1 MKTIKNAN
9 LKGKKAILR
18 VDFNIPME
26 KGKILDESRIKEALP
41 TIQYLLEKGASVVII
56 SHLGRP
62 EGKKVSALS
71 LKPIAKRLEKI
82 LGKKVEFLNE
92 TTGLKAREMAAKLK
106 PGQVLMLENLR
117 FTPYEELGDVEFA
130 KKLSNL
136 GNIFVQEAFSNAHRS
151 HASML
156 AITKYM
162 PSYAGLN
169 FEKEYTELT
178 KILKEPKKPFVFV
191 AGGKKIGTKIEILK
205 NIIEKADI
213 VLLGGGIANTFLVAE
228 GHDIGKSFYEED
240 YVADAET
247 VIRDAY
253 DKGVEILFPSD
264 VVVAKNI
271 SENAK
276 TEEKDVQQVDAS
288 DIIVDIGP
296 KTISK
301 YAQPIKFA
309 GTIFWNGPLGISEYA
324 KFSNGTKAL
333 ANMIAGDERV
343 SVVGGG
349 DTVAALENLKID
361 KDGFTYVSTA
371 GGAMMEFISG
381 EKMPVIESL
390 K

>member
-9 LKGKKAILR
+9 LKGKRAVLR
-18 VDFNIPME
+18 VDFNVPMD
-26 KGKILDESRIKEALP
+26 KGKLLNDSRIRDALP

-71 LKPIAKRLEKI
+71 LKPIAKRLEKL

-92 TTGLKAREMAAKLK
+92 TTGLKTREKSASLK

-117 FTPYEELGDVEFA
+117 FTPYEELGDIEFA

-136 GNIFVQEAFSNAHRS
+136 GNIFVQESFSNAHRS

-156 AITKYM
+156 AITKFL
-162 PSYAGLN
+162 PSYAGLH
-169 FEKEYTELT
+169 FEREYTNLS
-178 KILKEPKKPFVFV
+178 KILKEPKKPFIFI
-191 AGGKKIGTKIEILK
+191 AGGKKIGTKIDILK

-213 VLLGGGIANTFLVAE
+213 VLLGGGMANTFLVAE
-228 GHDIGKSFYEED
+228 GHEIGKSFYEED
-240 YVADAET
+240 YVADSET
-247 VIRDAY
+247 IIRDAY
-253 DKGVEILFPSD
+253 DKGVEVLFPSD
-264 VVVAKNI
+264 VVTAKNI

-276 TEEKDVQQVDAS
+276 IEEKDVQQIDAS

-309 GTIFWNGPLGISEYA
+309 GTIFWNGPVGICEYE
-324 KFSNGTKAL
+324 KFTSGTKAL
-333 ANMIAGDERV
+333 ANMIVGEDRV

-349 DTVAALENLKID
+349 DTIAALESLKLKD
-361 KDGFTYVSTA
+361 KFTYVSSS

-381 EKMPVIESL
+381 VDMPVIKAL